1 MRAPRVAVAL
11 LLAAVAIAACEGT
24 ARAPGFRTFA
34 PTDAAAPR
42 AATPSAGV
50 SAAPSDG
57 ATPVPEASPAPSAP
71 PTAIPPSIAAETME
85 PSAEASL
92 EPSGAPGASPPAVG
106 GVPASPAAPTD
117 MRSAWDRIPEI
128 VATLEPSVVTVLT
141 DLGLGSGVVWDP
153 DGVIVTNNHV
163 VAGASAVQVAFADG
177 ERADATVVATDPRT
191 DLAVLQTGRI
201 DLPAATFSRDLPLV
215 GSLAIA
221 IGSPLG
227 LEETV
232 TAGIISGL
240 HREVPGSAT
249 QSSALVD
256 LLQTDAAISPGNSGG
271 ALVNAD
277 GAVIGINV
285 AYLPPA
291 GGAVSIGFAIPS
303 PTVIDVVGQLLDT
316 GRVAHAYLGIQPAQ
330 LTPEIAQQFGLSVT
344 SGVVVVDVGADA
356 PAARAGIEPGD
367 VIVGIDEETIET
379 VEDFLGAMRRHA
391 PGERVTITLVRGAD
405 SLELEAVL
413 ADLPS

>member
-1 MRAPRVAVAL
+1 MMRPSSALVAL
-11 LLAAVAIAACEGT
+11 VLATLLIAAACDGT
-24 ARAPGFRTFA
+24 ARAPGFQTFA
-34 PTDAAAPR
+34 PTA
-42 AATPSAGV
+42 
-50 SAAPSDG
+50 DG
-57 ATPVPEASPAPSAP
+57 AALASPAQATPGPSATAHP
-71 PTAIPPSIAAETME
+71 DPEPTP
-85 PSAEASL
+85 
-92 EPSGAPGASPPAVG
+92 
-106 GVPASPAAPTD
+106 APTISRTAD
-117 MRSAWDRIPEI
+117 PTPTTVPTLVPTPAPTPSPQPEPTPDQRSAWDRIPEI
-128 VATLEPSVVTVLT
+128 VAAVEPSVVTVLT
-141 DLGLGSGVVWDP
+141 DVGLGSGVVWDP

-163 VAGASAVQVAFADG
+163 VAGSTVVRVAFADG
-177 ERADATVVATDPRT
+177 ERVDATVLAADPRT
-191 DLAVLQTGRI
+191 DLAVLRTGRT
-201 DLPAATFSRDLPLV
+201 DLPSATFSAELPLV

-277 GAVIGINV
+277 GEVIGINV

-303 PTVIDVVGQLLDT
+303 PTVIGVVAQLLDT

-330 LTPEIAQQFGLSVT
+330 LTPEIAQQFGLGVT

-356 PAARAGIEPGD
+356 PAARAGLEPGD
-367 VIVGIDEETIET
+367 VIVAIDEETIET

-391 PGERVTITLVRGAD
+391 PGDRVTITVVRGAD
-405 SLELEAVL
+405 DRELEVVL
-413 ADLPS
+413 SDLPG